1 MTAVQKKKYLSWG
14 AIATGVAILVGIIT
28 TIDYSCKWANNISSS
43 YHEVY
48 SIKEMVKEHV
58 DIQRKDFDNV
68 ESKIIKVGEDMS
80 TVKQEIARISGMLKV
95 IIKSKEYT
103 DNQRIEAVQDIESK
117 DKKEF
122 SLYKSLL
129 NSDKYN

>member
-14 AIATGVAILVGIIT
+14 AIATGVAILVGVFT

-43 YHEVY
+43 YREVY
-48 SIKEMVKEHV
+48 NIKEMVKEHV

-68 ESKIIKVGEDMS
+68 ENRIMKVGEDMS
-80 TVKQEIARISGMLKV
+80 TVKQEVARISGMLKV

-103 DNQRIEAVQDIESK
+103 DNQRIEAVQNIEVK

-122 SLYKSLL
+122 SLYTPLTDSGKI
-129 NSDKYN
+129 